1 MLNVGGS
8 RASYARCVLPIL
20 APRSDY
26 VGLAP
31 LPEHHGCWP
40 KGNDDLLSNEKI
52 VHAKVTVGYNHALAE
67 HDHGNRYAL
76 GVSGRA
82 AIAFAATRPACRSYG
97 RFEIG

>member
-1 MLNVGGS
+1 LNVGGS

-52 VHAKVTVGYNHALAE
+52 VHAKVTVGYSHALAE
-67 HDHGNRYAL
+67 HLSQGSSCITPRGLMRFD
-76 GVSGRA
+76 GRHRVA
-82 AIAFAATRPACRSYG
+82 QFDSKS
-97 RFEIG
+97 

>member
-52 VHAKVTVGYNHALAE
+52 VHARARSDTIMHSRSSFLKVRHALLRG
-67 HDHGNRYAL
+67 D
-76 GVSGRA
+76 S
-82 AIAFAATRPACRSYG
+82 
-97 RFEIG
+97 